1 MPSGTRGRMDT
12 TTKEGGMKMI
22 RELKARL
29 RAAIKEWQR
38 NEWERSGRVP
48 DVNVSDYGYRLEI
61 QFTDEEHDDLY
72 TKNEEE

>member
-1 MPSGTRGRMDT
+1 
-12 TTKEGGMKMI
+12 MI

-48 DVNVSDYGYRLEI
+48 DMYVSDYGYRLEV
-61 QFTDEEHDDLY
+61 QFADEEHDELY
-72 TKNEEE
+72 KFAAQGFTGSHHATNEEE